1 MGTNSLIGKSYINN
15 ILSKY
20 STLVYRL
27 ALVITK
33 SKGSANEVTEKV
45 FLEYVDSSKNFI
57 SDYHLEVWFIKT
69 TIKI

>member
-33 SKGSANEVTEKV
+33 SKGSANEITEKV
-45 FLEYVDSSKNFI
+45 IINLEWGEIWKEKRNSK
-57 SDYHLEVWFIKT
+57 L
-69 TIKI
+69 